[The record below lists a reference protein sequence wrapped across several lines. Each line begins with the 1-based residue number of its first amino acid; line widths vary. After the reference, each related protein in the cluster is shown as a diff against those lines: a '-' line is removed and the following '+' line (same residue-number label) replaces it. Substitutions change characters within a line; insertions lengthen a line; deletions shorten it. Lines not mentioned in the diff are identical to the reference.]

1 MNTKEM
7 SKDEIFAEADRNEK
21 NEALDKAFGAV
32 EQEAIPETK
41 KEVSEEAPAESMVNI
56 KELLAGIKGSP
67 KPEMIDNWKRLHGDV
82 YILPLDEKEM
92 YIWRPLKKIEY
103 DTILNGEM
111 AKNDNSFREAVV
123 LKALLWP
130 KLMPEQV
137 AATRAGL
144 MDTLFQVIMQGSYFL
159 TPEFALSL
167 VQKL

>member
-1 MNTKEM
+1 MNVKEM
-7 SKDEIFAEADRNEK
+7 SKEDIFAEADRNES

-32 EQEAIPETK
+32 EKEAIPEAAPA
-41 KEVSEEAPAESMVNI
+41 VEEAPADSMVNI

-67 KPEMIDNWKRLHGDV
+67 KPEMIENWKRLHGDV